1 MVRNDDLMDVNP
13 YGMQRGRSLSQ
24 RGRCTDRRGVF
35 LPLFTSA
42 KISYTVQMAKTVDDK
57 KIIYT
62 MDRVSRA
69 YGTKVVL
76 KDISISYYYGAKI
89 GVIGENG
96 AGKSSLF
103 KILAGA
109 DTDFTGETHLL
120 PGYTLG
126 YLEQEPQLQSG
137 KTVRETVMEGVKP
150 VTDLLAE
157 FDAVNEAFSDPD
169 ADFDK
174 LCARQ
179 AELQEKLDAADAW
192 NLDANLELAMD
203 ALRCPPPDQTVDV
216 LSGGERRRV
225 ALCRLLLQQP
235 DILLLDEPTNHLDA
249 ETVAWLERHLCDYK
263 GTIIAITHD
272 RYFLDNVAGWILE
285 MDRGE
290 GYPFKGNYSAWLEA
304 KEKRLALE
312 EKQASV
318 RQREMKE
325 ELEWIHAGAKGR
337 QAKHKEHITK
347 YEALLAEESKRVQLR
362 DSQISIPAGPR
373 LGSLVIEADK
383 ITKSFGDRLLFEN
396 LSFSIPAGA
405 VVGIVGPNGAGKTTL
420 FKMIATAAGQAVTLA
435 DGSEGQEKPDSGTIR
450 TGETVKLVYVDQMRS
465 KLDPNKTVLEM
476 LSGGADLVK
485 LGAVDEKG
493 RPVNGAL
500 REVNAH
506 AYCSWFNFSGPEQN
520 KKISVLSGGE
530 KNRLN
535 MGMMFKEAGNVLLL
549 DEPTNDLD
557 IATTR
562 SLEEAI
568 SQFAG
573 CVLVISHDRYFLDRI
588 CTHILAFENN
598 SEVRWFEGS
607 WSEYAEWKR
616 KVLGE
621 DAERPHKT
629 MYRKLT
635 RQ

>member
-1 MVRNDDLMDVNP
+1 
-13 YGMQRGRSLSQ
+13 
-24 RGRCTDRRGVF
+24 
-35 LPLFTSA
+35 
-42 KISYTVQMAKTVDDK
+42 MAKTVDDK

-76 KDISISYYYGAKI
+76 KDISISYYLGAKI

-103 KILAGA
+103 KIFAGI
-109 DTDFTGETHLL
+109 DKDYTGETRLL
-120 PGYTLG
+120 DGYTMG
-126 YLEQEPQLQSG
+126 YLEQEPQLEAG
-137 KTVRETVMEGVKP
+137 KTVKEIVMEGVKP
-150 VTDLLAE
+150 ITDLLAE
-157 FDAVNEAFSDPD
+157 FDKVNEAFGDPD
-169 ADFDK
+169 ADYDK
-174 LCARQ
+174 LCTRQ
-179 AELQEKLDAADAW
+179 AELQEKLDACDAW

-203 ALRCPPPDQTVDV
+203 ALRCPPPEQVVDV

-249 ETVAWLERHLCDYK
+249 ETVAWLERHLHQYK
-263 GTIIAITHD
+263 GTVIAITHD

-304 KEKRLALE
+304 KEKRLELE

-318 RQREMKE
+318 RAREMKE
-325 ELEWIHAGAKGR
+325 ELDWIHAGAKGR

-347 YEALLAEESKRVQLR
+347 YEQLLAEENKRVKLR
-362 DSQISIPAGPR
+362 DNEISIPAGPC
-373 LGSLVIEADK
+373 LGNSVIDAAK
-383 ITKSFGDRLLFEN
+383 LTKSFDDKVLFEN
-396 LSFSIPAGA
+396 LDFHIPAGA

-420 FKMIATAAGQAVTLA
+420 FKMLATAAGQKVQLP
-435 DGSEGQEKPDSGTIR
+435 DGSEGEEKPDSGEITI
-450 TGETVKLVYVDQMRS
+450 GSTVKLVYVDQMRS
-465 KLDPNKTVLEM
+465 KLDPNKTVWET

-493 RPVNGAL
+493 RPLNGAV
-500 REVNAH
+500 REVNSR
-506 AYCSWFNFSGPEQN
+506 AYCSWFNFNGPEQS
-520 KKISVLSGGE
+520 KKVSVLSGGE

-535 MGMMFKEAGNVLLL
+535 MGLMFKEAGNVLLL

-562 SLEEAI
+562 SLEQAI
-568 SQFAG
+568 NEFAG

-598 SEVRWFEGS
+598 SEVQWFEGS
-607 WSEYAEWKR
+607 WSDYAEWRR
-616 KVLGE
+616 KMLGD
-621 DAERPHKT
+621 DADRPHKT
-629 MYRKLT
+629 VYRKLV
-635 RQ
+635 R

>member
-1 MVRNDDLMDVNP
+1 
-13 YGMQRGRSLSQ
+13 
-24 RGRCTDRRGVF
+24 
-35 LPLFTSA
+35 
-42 KISYTVQMAKTVDDK
+42 MAKTVDDK

-62 MDRVSRA
+62 MERVSRS

-89 GVIGENG
+89 GVVGENG

-103 KILAGA
+103 KILAGV
-109 DTDFTGETHLL
+109 DKDFVGETHVS

-126 YLEQEPQLQSG
+126 YLEQEPVLEAG
-137 KTVRETVMEGVKP
+137 KTVKEIVMEGVKP
-150 VTDLLAE
+150 ITDLLAE
-157 FDAVNEAFSDPD
+157 FDKVNEAFGDPD

-203 ALRCPPPDQTVDV
+203 ALRCPPGDQVVDV

-249 ETVAWLERHLCDYK
+249 ETVAWLERHLQNYS
-263 GTIIAITHD
+263 GTVIAITHD

-304 KEKRLALE
+304 KQKRLAQE

-318 RQREMKE
+318 RQKQMQE

-337 QAKHKEHITK
+337 QAKHKEHITR
-347 YEALLAEESKRVQLR
+347 YEQLLAEESKRVQLK

-373 LGSLVIEADK
+373 LGNVVIDAEK
-383 ITKSFGDRLLFEN
+383 LTKSFDDRVLFEN
-396 LSFSIPAGA
+396 LDFHIPAGA

-420 FKMIATAAGQAVTLA
+420 FKMIASAAGQKVQMP
-435 DGSEGQEKPDSGTIR
+435 DGSEGEEKPDSGSLKI
-450 TGETVKLVYVDQMRS
+450 GETVKLVYVDQMRS
-465 KLDPNKTVLEM
+465 KLDPNKTVWEM

-493 RPVNGAL
+493 RPVNGAV
-500 REVNAH
+500 REVNSR
-506 AYCSWFNFSGPEQN
+506 AYCSWFNFNGAEQN

-557 IATTR
+557 ITTTR

-568 SQFAG
+568 NEFAG
-573 CVLVISHDRYFLDRI
+573 VVLVISHDRYFLDRI

-598 SEVRWFEGS
+598 SEVKWFEGS
-607 WSEYAEWKR
+607 WSDYSEWR
-616 KVLGE
+616 KKMLGD
-621 DAERPHKT
+621 DADRPHKT
-629 MYRKLT
+629 MYRKLV
-635 RQ
+635 R

>member
-1 MVRNDDLMDVNP
+1 
-13 YGMQRGRSLSQ
+13 
-24 RGRCTDRRGVF
+24 
-35 LPLFTSA
+35 
-42 KISYTVQMAKTVDDK
+42 MAKTVDDK

-76 KDISISYYYGAKI
+76 KDISISYYLGAKI

-96 AGKSSLF
+96 AGKTSLF
-103 KILAGA
+103 KIFAGI
-109 DTDFTGETHLL
+109 DKDYTGETRLL
-120 PGYTLG
+120 DGYTMG
-126 YLEQEPQLQSG
+126 YLEQEPQLEAG
-137 KTVRETVMEGVKP
+137 KTVKEIVMEGVKP
-150 VTDLLAE
+150 ITDLLAE
-157 FDAVNEAFSDPD
+157 FDKVNEAFGDPD
-169 ADFDK
+169 ADYDK
-174 LCARQ
+174 LCTRQ
-179 AELQEKLDAADAW
+179 AELQEKLDACDAW

-203 ALRCPPPDQTVDV
+203 ALRCPPPEQVVDV

-249 ETVAWLERHLCDYK
+249 ETVAWLERHLHQYK
-263 GTIIAITHD
+263 GTVIAITHD

-304 KEKRLALE
+304 KEKRLELE

-318 RQREMKE
+318 RAREMKE
-325 ELEWIHAGAKGR
+325 ELDWIHAGAKGR

-347 YEALLAEESKRVQLR
+347 YEQLLAEENKRVKLR
-362 DSQISIPAGPR
+362 DNEISIPAGPR
-373 LGSLVIEADK
+373 LGNAVIDVEK
-383 ITKSFGDRLLFEN
+383 LTKSFDDKVLFEN
-396 LSFSIPAGA
+396 LDFHIPAGA

-420 FKMIATAAGQAVTLA
+420 FKMLATAAGQKVLLP
-435 DGSEGQEKPDSGTIR
+435 DGSEGEEKPDSGEITI
-450 TGETVKLVYVDQMRS
+450 GSTVKLVYVDQMRS
-465 KLDPNKTVLEM
+465 KLDPNKTVWET

-493 RPVNGAL
+493 RPLNGAV
-500 REVNAH
+500 REVNSR
-506 AYCSWFNFSGPEQN
+506 AYCSWFNFNGPEQS
-520 KKISVLSGGE
+520 KKVSVLSGGE

-535 MGMMFKEAGNVLLL
+535 MGLMFKEAGNVLLL

-562 SLEEAI
+562 SLEQAI
-568 SQFAG
+568 NEFAG

-598 SEVRWFEGS
+598 SEVQWFEGS
-607 WSEYAEWKR
+607 WSDYAEWRR
-616 KVLGE
+616 KQLGD
-621 DAERPHKT
+621 DADRPHKT
-629 MYRKLT
+629 VYRKLV
-635 RQ
+635 R